1 MKFVD
6 LPMSLTVLIND
17 QIGPE
22 CVKLKQYD
30 ELKPRRNYERNLQ
43 THLKNLKPLDHYT
56 LDLLDNL
63 LTLDPTKRLTAT

>member
-1 MKFVD
+1 MRFVD
-6 LPMSLTVLIND
+6 RQMSLIVSITYN
-17 QIGPE
+17 IGPE

-43 THLKNLKPLDHYT
+43 THLKNLKPLDQYT

-63 LTLDPTKRLTAT
+63 LTLDPTKRLTAS